1 MQTAGMIIEYN
12 PLHYGHLYLIRRIR
26 EQLGPETAL
35 VGVMSGNFV
44 QRGDFALVRKHARA
58 GAAVGSGVDLII
70 SDGAGQWDSYQSGD
84 FDINSSNWNTAATG
98 DPCEYMNAWWGD
110 CEADYCGY
118 SNPEYNELFAKLEK
132 TFDDAER
139 KDIIQRLQQI
149 LLDDAAAFPLG
160 YYNSSMISDND
171 KIGGAAIN
179 TADYYWVTTDIYP
192 AA

>member
-1 MQTAGMIIEYN
+1 MRILDEAGIVDTN
-12 PLHYGHLYLIRRIR
+12 GDGIR
-26 EQLGPETAL
+26 ELDGKEIMLKYVTYPNRCLDTFAEAVQQQLT
-35 VGVMSGNFV
+35 
-44 QRGDFALVRKHARA
+44 
-58 GAAVGSGVDLII
+58 AVGIGVDLII

-118 SNPEYNELFAKLEK
+118 NNPEYNELFAKLQ
-132 TFDDAER
+132 TTYDDAQR

-149 LLDDAAAFPLG
+149 LIDDAAAFPLG
-160 YYNSSMISDND
+160 YYNSSMISNNAA
-171 KIGGAAIN
+171 IGGAAIN
-179 TADYYWVTTDIYP
+179 TADYYWITTDIYP

>member
-1 MQTAGMIIEYN
+1 M
-12 PLHYGHLYLIRRIR
+12 
-26 EQLGPETAL
+26 
-35 VGVMSGNFV
+35 VGI
-44 QRGDFALVRKHARA
+44 
-58 GAAVGSGVDLII
+58 GVDLII

-110 CEADYCGY
+110 CEANYCGY
-118 SNPEYNELFAKLEK
+118 NNPEYNELFAKLQK
-132 TFDDAER
+132 TYDNAQR

-149 LLDDAAAFPLG
+149 LIDDAAAFPLG
-160 YYNSSMISDND
+160 YYNSSMISNNAA
-171 KIGGAAIN
+171 IGGAAIN